1 LPGRADIRGVTQTAS
16 ELLEC
21 LVRLPEDRIGCT
33 RRWRELLEEGRLDS
47 VE

>member
-1 LPGRADIRGVTQTAS
+1 VTQNAS

-33 RRWRELLEEGRLDS
+33 RR
-47 VE
+47 